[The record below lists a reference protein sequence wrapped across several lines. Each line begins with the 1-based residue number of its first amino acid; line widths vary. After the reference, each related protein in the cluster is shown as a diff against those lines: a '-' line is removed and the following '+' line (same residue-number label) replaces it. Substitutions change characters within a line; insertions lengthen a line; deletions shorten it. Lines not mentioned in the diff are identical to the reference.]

1 MKNCLL
7 RINFL
12 ICYIKVD
19 ANSMK
24 NQAVETQLKK
34 LIRIEKG
41 VENYITLKVSSN
53 RSSEWP
59 DKGDNDKTMVPES
72 VKSSRFRK
80 LVFGILYLSVQF
92 GQIKTKILL
101 PQF

>member
-53 RSSEWP
+53 RSSE
-59 DKGDNDKTMVPES
+59 
-72 VKSSRFRK
+72 
-80 LVFGILYLSVQF
+80 
-92 GQIKTKILL
+92 
-101 PQF
+101 